1 LSIGIEKRDV
11 CSYCGKVIDGLP
23 YKCHYCEETFCPEH
37 RLPENHFCMRMPRRS
52 WDTYRERKIGIKVPL
67 TWNIAK
73 KFAFSIF
80 LIGVIMFWI
89 SLLAPYL
96 KWSSPEW
103 IREISIRVAEGGV
116 MIFCGVIMFDFIFW
130 KLRRRRYFVGHLTPK
145 LVKAIFWISVS
156 TIFSW
161 GVLEGYVNTVT
172 CLSAVTLAAYLDYRI
187 FKKLA
192 RATNRIHS
200 DEGLYG
206 MMILAGFI
214 SLGSLIGAF
223 ELWLYCSWL
232 PFFSVINYNPFGGY
246 IPLEGTALLSLF
258 FLAFLAGLTFVG
270 GFLEFRFMRRVGI
283 IIFPR

>member
-1 LSIGIEKRDV
+1 M
-11 CSYCGKVIDGLP
+11 
-23 YKCHYCEETFCPEH
+23 PES
-37 RLPENHFCMRMPRRS
+37 HFCMTIPRR
-52 WDTYRERKIGIKVPL
+52 RKIGIKVPS

-130 KLRRRRYFVGHLTPK
+130 KLRRRRYFVGRLTPK

-156 TIFSW
+156 TIFFW
-161 GVLEGYVNTVT
+161 GVLEGYVNTAT
-172 CLSAVTLAAYLDYRI
+172 CLSAVTLAVYLDYRI
-187 FKKLA
+187 FKKLS
-192 RATNRIHS
+192 RTTSRIHS

-214 SLGSLIGAF
+214 SVGSFIGVF
-223 ELWLYCSWL
+223 SLWIYAVCL
-232 PFFSVINYNPFGGY
+232 PFDFATGYNPLGGY

-270 GFLEFRFMRRVGI
+270 GFLEFRFMRRAGI